1 MTVSIGKT
9 IAFIGGGNMAEALV
23 KGCLRA
29 GLFEPGQ
36 ITVADASADRLAYI
50 AQQYGVKATADNG
63 EACRSADI
71 LVLSVKPQVMPHVLA
86 EMGGGVGHK
95 PLVISVAAGVPIA
108 AIAAEFGQD
117 ARIVRA
123 MPNTAALILEGAA
136 AVAKGDGATSED
148 LSIAMKMFEAVG
160 TAVVV
165 DEKLMDA
172 VTGLSGSG
180 PAYIFT
186 VIDALADGGVKMGL
200 PRETA
205 LKLAAQTA
213 LGAAKLVLETGKHP
227 GVLKEAVTSPGGTTI
242 AGLHRLEDGGVRAAL
257 MGAVEAATLRSKE
270 LGKKEG

>member
-1 MTVSIGKT
+1 MSIGKS

-29 GLFEPGQ
+29 GLFEPAQ

-50 AQQYGVKATADNG
+50 GTQYGVKTTSDNG
-63 EACRSADI
+63 EACRSAAI

-86 EMGGGVGHK
+86 EAKGSVGHK
-95 PLVISVAAGVPIA
+95 PLVVSVAAGVPIA
-108 AIAAEFGQD
+108 TIAAEFGQD
-117 ARIVRA
+117 ARIIRA
-123 MPNTAALILEGAA
+123 MPNTPALILEGAA
-136 AVAKGDGATSED
+136 AVAKGGGATAED
-148 LSIAMKMFEAVG
+148 LSIAVKIFEAVG
-160 TAVVV
+160 IAVVV

-205 LKLAAQTA
+205 LKLVAQTT
-213 LGAAKLVLETGKHP
+213 LGAAKLILETGKHP
-227 GVLKEAVTSPGGTTI
+227 GVLKEGVTSPGGTTI
-242 AGLHRLEDGGVRAAL
+242 AGLHRLEDGGVRSAL